1 LYEKV
6 NSTKNF
12 DKMEV
17 KLNDEKLK
25 EDVVSIQ
32 KIPIIPTIL
41 DVICRTTAMGFVAVA
56 RVTDERWITCSVL
69 DKIQFGL
76 KPGDELKVETTICH
90 EIRQSGKRVIIDDVM
105 SDPDFC
111 NHHTPAMYGFRSYIS
126 VPIFKKDGTFFGTL
140 CAIDPNP
147 AKLHIPEVTGM
158 FDLFSDL
165 ISFHLQAVEQIERT
179 ELQLLRERED
189 RTKILEQKNAELQ
202 KMNQE
207 LEAFAHVAGH
217 DLQEPLRKIETFSNL
232 ILKKDYKNLSDVARN
247 YFDRMIKSVSR
258 MQALIRDL
266 LMYSQLK
273 AYEQVFENTHLL
285 TIVNEIKQS
294 FSEEISQKQVRIMVS
309 EMCTAS
315 VIPFQMYQLLQ
326 NLVANSI
333 KFCKPGV
340 PPVIE
345 IISSIEKGNNKLS
358 DKLSPDKEYCH
369 IMVSDNGI
377 GFDAEHSE
385 KIFQVFQRL
394 NGREEY
400 DGTGIGLSIVQK
412 IVDNHNG
419 FITATAEVNKGAR
432 FDIYIPHELKE
443 AAI

>member
-1 LYEKV
+1 
-6 NSTKNF
+6 
-12 DKMEV
+12 
-17 KLNDEKLK
+17 
-25 EDVVSIQ
+25 
-32 KIPIIPTIL
+32 
-41 DVICRTTAMGFVAVA
+41 
-56 RVTDERWITCSVL
+56 
-69 DKIQFGL
+69 
-76 KPGDELKVETTICH
+76 
-90 EIRQSGKRVIIDDVM
+90 
-105 SDPDFC
+105 
-111 NHHTPAMYGFRSYIS
+111 MYGFRSYIS